1 MAIIEVEQLSY
12 HYEHQ
17 NNNVLNNINFK
28 INAGEWIAIIG
39 HNGSGKSTLLRCL
52 DGLLTPQKGQ
62 IKIDNLIMNDNNVW
76 QIRQKIGMIFQNP
89 DNQFARAIVADDVAF
104 ALENAAMDVNL
115 MHQRVQTALAEV
127 GMSAYAQKAPAQL
140 SGGQKQRVALAGV
153 IAQRPQIMLLDE
165 ATSMLDPHGRET
177 ILKII
182 AKLHHD
188 YHLTILSVTHD
199 INEAALADRILVI
212 DNGRLI
218 NEGTPNEIFNDGQAL
233 VKMGLPLPYTEQLK
247 QALRANHIDMPLQ
260 YFNVKEMVDYLWT
273 LFLKM

>member
-1 MAIIEVEQLSY
+1 MAIIEVKQLSY

-17 NNNVLNNINFK
+17 NNNVLNDINFK

-39 HNGSGKSTLLRCL
+39 HNGSGKSTLLHCL
-52 DGLLTPQKGQ
+52 DGLLIPQEGQ

-89 DNQFARAIVADDVAF
+89 DDQFVRAVVADDVAF

-115 MHQRVQTALAEV
+115 MHQRVQAALNEV
-127 GMSAYAQKAPAQL
+127 GMSAYAQKSPAQL

-212 DNGRLI
+212 DNGHLI
-218 NEGTPNEIFNDGQAL
+218 NEGTPNTIFNDGQAL
-233 VKMGLPLPYTEQLK
+233 VRMGLPLPYTEQLK
-247 QALRANHIDMPLQ
+247 QALRAYHIDMPLQ
-260 YFNVKEMVDYLWT
+260 YLNIKEMVDYLWT
-273 LFLKM
+273 LFSKM